1 MSARIKYA
9 YLKDQTW
16 MFRRNYPEAVALLLG
31 SRALKRS
38 LKTGD
43 LRTAQARAV
52 EVNAVYERR
61 VQGALEGVTLDSSS
75 PSAWAD
81 PSKALLTHLRGTL
94 AASGSVAFDQPVAEP
109 VVLGELCR
117 RYLTRRRR
125 ELRPSGFK
133 SVRYS
138 VELFWSRYGALDVR
152 ALGREQGKEF
162 LLKVSQ
168 LSPLLGKS
176 PATHG
181 LSLDGAVRWSAGRTR
196 RITAKT
202 QRRIWSQVNTF
213 LDWVVYE
220 GQLDQNPFRTVRFD
234 QKVRQVHYA
243 VPTNDEV
250 IAMLAV
256 DSPIRTLLTVCLLS
270 GMRSGEAVGM
280 NREELVQKGNA
291 GWFFHVQPN
300 DQRELK
306 TDAAERLVPVHS
318 SLLPLLERLPRQ
330 GPLFPTLDV
339 NTVTKRFSD
348 LRDRL
353 GLHRDQLVFHST
365 RKWFITQCERT
376 GVPEHWTA
384 SLVGH
389 ASARSENGLTYSIYS
404 SGISDEQ
411 RRAIVDQIRLPC

>member
-1 MSARIKYA
+1 MSAQIKYA
-9 YLKDQTW
+9 YLKDHTW
-16 MFRRNYPEAVALLLG
+16 IFRRNYPEAVALLLG

-38 LKTGD
+38 LKTSD

-52 EVNAVYERR
+52 EVNAVFERQ
-61 VQGALEGVTLDSSS
+61 VQGALEGATQPTPDG
-75 PSAWAD
+75 SAWAN
-81 PSKALLTHLRGTL
+81 PSRELLAHLRGTL
-94 AASGSVAFDQPVAEP
+94 AASDVDFSVVEPEVVELGS
-109 VVLGELCR
+109 LCR
-117 RYLTRRRR
+117 SYLMKRKK

-152 ALGREQGKEF
+152 SLGREEGKAF
-162 LLKVSQ
+162 LAALAQ
-168 LSPLLGKS
+168 LSPLLGK
-176 PATHG
+176 AKTTQG
-181 LSLDGAVRWSAGRTR
+181 LSLDGSIRWSATSTA
-196 RITAKT
+196 RITPKT

-243 VPTNDEV
+243 VPTDDEV
-250 IAMLAV
+250 VALLSV
-256 DSPIRTLLTVCLLS
+256 DSPIRPLLTVCLLS

-280 NREELVQKGNA
+280 NRDDIVDKGNL
-291 GWFFHVQPN
+291 GCFFLVRPN

-306 TDAAERLVPVHS
+306 TDAAQRLVPVHS
-318 SLLPLLERLPRQ
+318 SLLPLLERLPGH
-330 GPLFPTLDV
+330 GPLFPQLDV
-339 NTVTKRFSD
+339 NTVTKRFAE
-348 LRDRL
+348 LRERLNLDRP
-353 GLHRDQLVFHST
+353 GLVFHST

-411 RRAIVDQIRLPC
+411 RRAIVDQLKLP